1 MSRRRPTAMG
11 SSNVRLVRGVRVA
24 PPKRVMDL
32 PGRQGV
38 RLGLTCDGR
47 PGRDC
52 GKLLIT
58 FGQSTPPRSY
68 EEVIIHGEISAR
80 LTVNDGPEVLD
91 LDLECPA
98 CGALSVLVPVRVVI
112 AALTAMLEKDKRALR
127 VSCSLLAAQPL

>member
-1 MSRRRPTAMG
+1 MG
-11 SSNVRLVRGVRVA
+11 ASNLRLAPGVRVE

-32 PGRQGV
+32 PRLQGA

-58 FGQSTPPRSY
+58 YGQSTPPTSY
-68 EEVIIHGEISAR
+68 EELIVHGETSAR
-80 LTVNDGPEVLD
+80 LTVNAGPEVLD
-91 LDLECPA
+91 LDLECQA
-98 CGALSVLVPVRVVI
+98 CGARSVLIPVRVVI
-112 AALTAMLEKDKRALR
+112 AAITAMLEKDKRAIR